1 MDSHNMSWI
10 RYPSHVSPAVEDV
23 IAAQSVISRC
33 MHVYVALFVPLSL
46 VTGLF
51 NLITFIRGHR
61 RLGALDMLLSG
72 LTVTSVLATLLSLSV
87 ASRPDYIPTT
97 NLQCGVLSFFSN
109 MCYFNA
115 QYLQGAMLVLSLL
128 PGSSGY
134 LLTGAQDTRKPLASL
149 AAICGCA
156 ICSSLVVVALL
167 GTSRELHKPTM
178 CQADPLTAWP
188 EYEIVKFSL
197 GFGFGLILKLVLL
210 LLLTTKLA
218 WRTAL
223 TRRDTASALWVVLAI
238 TLNMFACRL
247 FFNTVLLQR
256 ARRKMQRDTGSPQ
269 DELLMNL
276 AELVLSGE
284 SCVNS
289 LATLALHKPCRLT
302 LLDALGRLTQR
313 CRRGGSDNSVSLN
326 RMGAGSDPACWHAPQ
341 GK

>member
-1 MDSHNMSWI
+1 SRRLRASADTTLPLFSRLGTGASAPQMDSHNMSWI

-33 MHVYVALFVPLSL
+33 MHVYVALLVPLSL

-51 NLITFIRGHR
+51 NLITFIRNHGK
-61 RLGALDMLLSG
+61 LVALDMLLSG
-72 LTVTSVLATLLSLSV
+72 LTVTSILVTLLSLNA
-87 ASRPDYIPTT
+87 ASRPDYILTT
-97 NLQCGVLSFFSN
+97 NLHCGVLSFFSN

-115 QYLQGAMLVLSLL
+115 QYLQVAMLVLFLL
-128 PGSSGY
+128 PGSSSY
-134 LLTGAQDTRKPLASL
+134 LPLAGL
-149 AAICGCA
+149 AAIWGCA
-156 ICSSLVVVALL
+156 VCSSLVVVSLL
-167 GTSRELHKPTM
+167 GTSRELHQTTL

-197 GFGFGLILKLVLL
+197 GFGLALVLKLVLL
-210 LLLTTKLA
+210 LLLSAKPA

-223 TRRDTASALWVVLAI
+223 TRRDTASARWVVLAI

-247 FFNTVLLQR
+247 FSSTVLLQR
-256 ARRKMQRDTGSPQ
+256 ARRKMQRDIGSPR

-289 LATLALHKPCRLT
+289 LFTLVFHKPCKLM
-302 LLDALGRLTQR
+302 LLDALGHLTQR
-313 CRRGGSDNSVSLN
+313 CRRGGTNNSVS
-326 RMGAGSDPACWHAPQ
+326 
-341 GK
+341 

>member
-23 IAAQSVISRC
+23 IAAQNVISRC

-51 NLITFIRGHR
+51 NLITFIRSRG
-61 RLGALDMLLSG
+61 RLVALDVLLSG
-72 LTVTSVLATLLSLSV
+72 LTVTSVLATLLSLSA
-87 ASRPDYIPTT
+87 ASRPDYILTT
-97 NLQCGVLSFFSN
+97 NLHCGVLSFFSN

-115 QYLQGAMLVLSLL
+115 QYLQGALLVLSLS
-128 PGSSGY
+128 PASSSY
-134 LLTGAQDTRKPLASL
+134 LLTGDQGTRRPLAGL
-149 AAICGCA
+149 AAIWGCA
-156 ICSSLVVVALL
+156 VCSSLVVAALL
-167 GTSRELHKPTM
+167 GTSRELHETTM

-197 GFGFGLILKLVLL
+197 GFGLALLLKLVLL
-210 LLLTTKLA
+210 LLLTAKPA

-223 TRRDTASALWVVLAI
+223 TQRDTASARWVALAI

-247 FFNTVLLQR
+247 FSNTALLQR
-256 ARRKMQRDTGSPQ
+256 ARRKMQRDIGSPR

-289 LATLALHKPCRLT
+289 LATLILHKPCRLS
-302 LLDALGRLTQR
+302 LLDTLGRLTQR
-313 CRRGGSDNSVSLN
+313 CRKGGTTNSVSLS
-326 RMGAGSDPACWHAPQ
+326 RMGAGSDAACWHEPQ

>member
-33 MHVYVALFVPLSL
+33 MHVYVALLVPLSL

-51 NLITFIRGHR
+51 NLITFIRNHGK
-61 RLGALDMLLSG
+61 LVALDMLLSG
-72 LTVTSVLATLLSLSV
+72 LTVTSILVTLLSLNA
-87 ASRPDYIPTT
+87 ASRPDYILTT
-97 NLQCGVLSFFSN
+97 NLLCGVLSFFSN

-115 QYLQGAMLVLSLL
+115 QYLQAAMLVLFLL
-128 PGSSGY
+128 PGFSSY
-134 LLTGAQDTRKPLASL
+134 LLTGAQGTWRPLAGL
-149 AAICGCA
+149 AAIWGCA
-156 ICSSLVVVALL
+156 VCSSLVVVSLL
-167 GTSRELHKPTM
+167 GTSRELHQTTL

-197 GFGFGLILKLVLL
+197 GFGLALVLKLVLL
-210 LLLTTKLA
+210 LLLSVKPA

-223 TRRDTASALWVVLAI
+223 TRRDTASARWVVLAI

-247 FFNTVLLQR
+247 FSSTVLLQR
-256 ARRKMQRDTGSPQ
+256 ARRKMQRDIGSPR

-289 LATLALHKPCRLT
+289 LFTLVFHKPCKLM

-313 CRRGGSDNSVSLN
+313 CRRGGTNNSVS
-326 RMGAGSDPACWHAPQ
+326 
-341 GK
+341 